1 LPHVVV
7 GFRHDICAFDEAVRS
22 LSAMSVTSPPVE
34 GSPERIGRQALT
46 SQIKTLGQRY
56 AVHSG
61 LFVVALL
68 FLLAGRLDLSWDG
81 LQLGLPPVQPQIAV
95 PTLAPL
101 VDEGVSL
108 QAPASVLTPVP
119 ETAFSRLAIPRTY
132 EPALPTH
139 DFVQHVVERGD
150 TPNSVAETYGI
161 EPATLLWGNP
171 DLSDEAQLLRVGITL
186 TILPTNGVLH
196 TVVASDTVELLAE
209 MYGVDPK
216 AIIEYE
222 DNHLEQWPYRP
233 VPGTQIFV
241 PGGEKQ
247 FLVWTYTP
255 NSPRVQASTSSY
267 YNGPIVYAGVGRFI
281 WPTDGWRIT
290 QYYWWAH
297 RAIDIGVAV
306 GHPVYASDGGTV
318 IYAGWSTVGY
328 GNHIVLDHGNGFQTL
343 YAHLSAIYVASGQ
356 FVGQGTVIGASGN
369 TGNSSGPHLHF
380 EIRYGGSL
388 LNPLDYL
395 WQ

>member
-7 GFRHDICAFDEAVRS
+7 GFRHNVYAFDETVPS

-34 GSPERIGRQALT
+34 GSPERVGRQTLA
-46 SQIKTLGQRY
+46 SQMKGLGQRY

-81 LQLGLPPVQPQIAV
+81 LQLGLPSVQPQIAV

-101 VDEGVSL
+101 ADEGASL
-108 QAPASVLTPVP
+108 LVPASALTPVP
-119 ETAFSRLAIPRTY
+119 ETAFSRVAIPRTY
-132 EPALPTH
+132 EPALPSH
-139 DFVQHVVERGD
+139 GFVQHVVEPGD
-150 TPNSVAETYGI
+150 TPNKVAEMYGI

-196 TVVASDTVELLAE
+196 TVTASDTVELLAE
-209 MYGVDPK
+209 TYGVDPK

-222 DNHLEQWPYRP
+222 DNHLEKWPYRP
-233 VPGTQIFV
+233 VPGTQLFI
-241 PGGEKQ
+241 PGGEKPY
-247 FLVWTYTP
+247 LAWTYTP
-255 NSPRVQASTSSY
+255 NSRQPQATASSY
-267 YNGPIVYAGVGRFI
+267 YNGPIVYAGVGRFV
-281 WPTDGWRIT
+281 WPTTGRIS

-297 RAIDIGVAV
+297 RAIDIAV
-306 GHPVYASDGGTV
+306 GVGRPIAASDGGTV

-356 FVGQGTVIGASGN
+356 FVGQGTIIGASGN

-380 EIRYGGSL
+380 EIRYGGAL

-395 WQ
+395 Y

>member
-1 LPHVVV
+1 
-7 GFRHDICAFDEAVRS
+7 
-22 LSAMSVTSPPVE
+22 MSVTSPPVE
-34 GSPERIGRQALT
+34 GAPERVRRRTLASQVSALA
-46 SQIKTLGQRY
+46 QRY

-61 LFVVALL
+61 LVVVALA
-68 FLLAGRLDLSWDG
+68 FLVVGRLDLGWDG
-81 LQLGLPPVQPQIAV
+81 LQVGLPSIQPQIAV
-95 PTLAPL
+95 PTTVPPD
-101 VDEGVSL
+101 DEGASPQV
-108 QAPASVLTPVP
+108 PAFVLTPVP
-119 ETAFSRLAIPRTY
+119 ETVFSRVAIPGTY

-139 DFVQHVVERGD
+139 DFAQHVVERGD
-150 TPNSVAETYGI
+150 TPNIVAETYGI

-196 TVVASDTVELLAE
+196 TATASDTVELLAE
-209 MYGVDPK
+209 IYGVDPK

-222 DNHLEQWPYRP
+222 DNHLEKWPYRP
-233 VPGTQIFV
+233 VPGTQLFI
-241 PGGEKQ
+241 PGGEKP
-247 FLVWTYTP
+247 FLMWTYTP
-255 NSPRVQASTSSY
+255 NSRRAQATTSTY
-267 YNGPIVYAGVGRFI
+267 YNGPIVYAGIGRFV
-281 WPTDGWRIT
+281 WPTDSWRLT

-297 RAIDIGVAV
+297 RAIDVGVAT

-343 YAHLSAIYVASGQ
+343 YAHLSAIYVGSGQ

>member
-1 LPHVVV
+1 MSQVVV
-7 GFRHDICAFDEAVRS
+7 GFPHYVYDFSDSVSSRGV
-22 LSAMSVTSPPVE
+22 MSVTSAPIE
-34 GSPERIGRQALT
+34 GPPERVRRPTLASQMKALA
-46 SQIKTLGQRY
+46 QRY

-61 LFVVALL
+61 LLAVAVA
-68 FLLAGRLDLSWDG
+68 FLLVGRLDLDWAG
-81 LQLGLPPVQPQIAV
+81 LKVGLPSVQPQIVAPTAV
-95 PTLAPL
+95 PPG
-101 VDEGVSL
+101 DEEASL
-108 QAPASVLTPVP
+108 QVPALVLTPVP
-119 ETAFSRLAIPRTY
+119 ETVFSRVAIPNTY

-139 DFVQHVVERGD
+139 DFAQHVVERGD
-150 TPNSVAETYGI
+150 TPNIVAEMYGI
-161 EPATLLWGNP
+161 EEATLLWGNP
-171 DLSDEAQLLRVGITL
+171 DLSNEAQLLRVGITL

-196 TVVASDTVELLAE
+196 TVTTSDTVELLAE

-216 AIIEYE
+216 TIIDYK
-222 DNHLEQWPYRP
+222 DNHLEKWPYRP
-233 VPGTQIFV
+233 VPGTQLFI
-241 PGGEKQ
+241 PGGEKPY
-247 FLVWTYTP
+247 LVWTWEA
-255 NSPRVQASTSSY
+255 NSRRAQATASTY
-267 YNGPIVYAGVGRFI
+267 YDGPIVYAGVGRFV
-281 WPTDGWRIT
+281 WPTDGWRLT

-297 RAIDIGVAV
+297 RAIDIGVAT

-343 YAHLSAIYVASGQ
+343 YAHLSAIYVVSGQ